1 MVTSQKAIRRL
12 EPTLSQSLRGTVEY
26 SLSAAI
32 ISGELAP
39 LTLLSVPTLAARFGV
54 SATPV
59 REAMLKLEKRGFVK
73 VVKNRGFRVTKVSD
87 HDLREIVQVRRWLE
101 GSAMGVVAQELPK
114 VPIKPYRKMAG
125 NIVAAAERSNFPEF
139 LAADASF
146 HLALLKLTG
155 NKRLLELVTEM
166 RGQTR
171 MVGLVRMADS
181 IDLRK
186 SAVEHHELLDLLAA
200 GKAEESER
208 LLHNHIGHAIG
219 WWAGRPEQALDGDGD
234 RVQVGGH
241 VQEPADH
248 GRIHRVVVGEH
259 TNLFSNDDRPTP

>member
-1 MVTSQKAIRRL
+1 MVRSQTAIRQL
-12 EPTLSQSLRGTVEY
+12 APTLSLRDTVEN
-26 SLSAAI
+26 SLSTAI

-39 LTLLSVPTLAARFGV
+39 LTLVSVPTLAARFGV

-59 REAMLKLEKRGFVK
+59 REAMLNLEKRGFVEAI
-73 VVKNRGFRVTKVSD
+73 KNRGFRVTKVSD

-101 GSAMGVVAQELPK
+101 GSAMRVVAQELPK
-114 VPIKPYRKMAG
+114 VPIGQYRKLADD
-125 NIVAAAERSNFPEF
+125 IVTAAERSDFPQF
-139 LAADASF
+139 LSADASF

-181 IDLRK
+181 IELRK
-186 SAVEHHELLDLLAA
+186 SAVEHHELLNLLAE

-208 LLHNHIGHAIG
+208 LIHNHIGHVIG
-219 WWAGRPEQALDGDGD
+219 WWAGRAEQAL
-234 RVQVGGH
+234 
-241 VQEPADH
+241 
-248 GRIHRVVVGEH
+248 
-259 TNLFSNDDRPTP
+259 